1 MGIINAASQ
10 GYWRKTRPEIPAATT
25 IDILTIPLDSFSSFK
40 VYLEFSNTTE
50 NKFKSLE
57 MRAFKVGASDVS
69 DTIYSVISNS
79 VNVLVNLNVV
89 GSDAVLSVTNNE
101 SFSLSTNVSYLI

>member
-1 MGIINAASQ
+1 MAIINAASQ
-10 GYWRKTRPEIPAATT
+10 GYWRKTKPEIPASAT
-25 IDILTIPLDSFSSFK
+25 IQVLTIPLDSFSSFK
-40 VYLEFSNTTE
+40 VYLEFSNNIE
-50 NKFKSLE
+50 NKFKALE
-57 MRAFKVGASDVS
+57 MRAFKVGATSVS